1 MKSSKIN
8 STFSALSYPNY
19 RLWFIGQMFS
29 LVGTWMQ
36 STAQGYLVYQIT
48 QSAAFLG
55 YVSFANGLPTW
66 LFTLYGGV
74 IADRIPR
81 RKMLVITQSSMMV
94 LAVIL
99 AALTFTNTVQPWHII
114 VLAFLLGT
122 ANAFDTP
129 ARQSFVTE
137 MVDRKDMTNAI
148 ALNSTMFNIGTV
160 VGPAIAGLV
169 YALFGPGWCFTIN
182 AISFIAVIFALA
194 LMKLSNIVP
203 APSGDSAIKELKEGV
218 AYALHDN
225 TIRSLLIHLGVIGV
239 FGFGLLTL
247 LPAWAVDVLKGDVTT
262 NGLLLSARGIGSLIG
277 ALMIAYIGSRGTR
290 GKIWSIGYFFT
301 PIFFILFAFTR
312 WVPLSLAVMVAIGWA
327 AMAML
332 NTTNALIQSHVPDQL
347 RGRVMGVYA
356 LVFMGGTPVGS
367 LIAGWSADK
376 YGEPITVIAFSCV
389 FMAMA
394 ILVFFLHP
402 ELRKL
407 N

>member
-1 MKSSKIN
+1 
-8 STFSALSYPNY
+8 
-19 RLWFIGQMFS
+19 
-29 LVGTWMQ
+29 
-36 STAQGYLVYQIT
+36 
-48 QSAAFLG
+48 
-55 YVSFANGLPTW
+55 
-66 LFTLYGGV
+66 
-74 IADRIPR
+74 
-81 RKMLVITQSSMMV
+81 
-94 LAVIL
+94 
-99 AALTFTNTVQPWHII
+99 
-114 VLAFLLGT
+114 
-122 ANAFDTP
+122 
-129 ARQSFVTE
+129 
-137 MVDRKDMTNAI
+137 
-148 ALNSTMFNIGTV
+148 
-160 VGPAIAGLV
+160 
-169 YALFGPGWCFTIN
+169 
-182 AISFIAVIFALA
+182 
-194 LMKLSNIVP
+194 
-203 APSGDSAIKELKEGV
+203 
-218 AYALHDN
+218 
-225 TIRSLLIHLGVIGV
+225 
-239 FGFGLLTL
+239 
-247 LPAWAVDVLKGDVTT
+247 VDVLKGDVTT